1 MLWNVFYTKDSNKDL
16 LKLDNSQKKQV
27 LKAIDKVSKNP
38 LPSPDGYGKPLG
50 NKGNNNLT
58 NCYKIKLRGLGIRI
72 VYNLVMVDNAMNIIV
87 ISVRED
93 SLVYDI
99 ASERVKNE

>member
-1 MLWNVFYTKDSNKDL
+1 MLWNVFYTKDSKKDL

-72 VYNLVMVDNAMNIIV
+72 VYNLVIVDNAMKIIV

-99 ASERVKNE
+99 ASERIKNE

>member
-1 MLWNVFYTKDSNKDL
+1 MLWNVFYTKDSKKDL
-16 LKLDNSQKKQV
+16 LKLDNSQRKQV

-58 NCYKIKLRGLGIRI
+58 NCYKIKLRGLGIRV
-72 VYNLVMVDNAMNIIV
+72 VYNDIMKRIV

-99 ASERVKNE
+99 ASERIKNE